1 MVGTLIILYAL
12 STNINIPS
20 SYFIVAWSLLVLRL
34 IISVLAQFI
43 K

>member
-12 STNINIPS
+12 SANINIPNG
-20 SYFIVAWSLLVLRL
+20 YFIVAWSLFVFRL